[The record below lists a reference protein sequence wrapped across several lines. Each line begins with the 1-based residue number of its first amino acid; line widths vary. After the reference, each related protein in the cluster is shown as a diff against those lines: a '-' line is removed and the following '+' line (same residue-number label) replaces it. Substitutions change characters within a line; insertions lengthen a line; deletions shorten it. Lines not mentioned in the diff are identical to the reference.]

1 MLAAPPVALSA
12 SPARVT
18 LAAHEAR
25 TIRVTNAGSIAAYVD
40 VVPAGFALGLR
51 GQPKI
56 VPRSRRQ
63 WIRVR
68 PRRLALDPGE
78 TASLTV
84 SSGAPAPEEPGDHA
98 SLVLLRTGT
107 GVRGG
112 VAVRMQIGIVVVVRV
127 PGLIVHRLRLQG
139 ARLRRG
145 VVELAFRNAGNVS
158 ERLGP
163 GRVRVVLLRHGRIVR
178 RLRVAPRDVLPRATA
193 IASAAYREQ
202 ARGRVTVA
210 VEVLS
215 PGGGVRILRRTF
227 RLRL

>member
-1 MLAAPPVALSA
+1 MAATPPVALSA

-25 TIRVTNAGSIAAYVD
+25 TIRVTNAGKSAAFVD

-51 GQPKI
+51 GQPEI
-56 VPRSRRQ
+56 VPRNRGK

-78 TASLTV
+78 SASLTV
-84 SSGAPAPEEPGDHA
+84 SSGAAAPEEPGDHA
-98 SLVLLRTGT
+98 ALVLLRTGT
-107 GVRGG
+107 GVQGG

-127 PGLIVHRLRLQG
+127 PGVVVHRVRLQG

-145 VVELAFRNAGNVS
+145 VLELAFRNAGNVS

-163 GRVRVVLLRHGRIVR
+163 GRVRVVLRRGGRIVGR
-178 RLRVAPRDVLPRATA
+178 PRLAPRDLLPRANG
-193 IASAAYREQ
+193 IASAPYRGRS
-202 ARGRVTVA
+202 RGRVTVA